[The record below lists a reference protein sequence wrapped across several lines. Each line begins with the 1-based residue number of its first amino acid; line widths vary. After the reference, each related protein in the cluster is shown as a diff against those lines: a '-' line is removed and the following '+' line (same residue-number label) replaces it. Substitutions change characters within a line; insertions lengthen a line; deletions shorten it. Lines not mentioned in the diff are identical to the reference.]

1 LFLIVRLC
9 FFIFVFVLA
18 RAFPSHFETPPKC
31 FGRRRLGGSYSYID
45 VCNTFVHFRKIMD
58 SFLFCCFL
66 VFVLFFSFFLLF
78 LCWLEGVRRGRDKG
92 AKGRE
97 GARRG
102 AKGRAGG
109 RRGGEGGRSPVQ
121 VKLGRI
127 AKHRLVQ
134 RNALAGSKNMALHNE
149 TFL

>member
-1 LFLIVRLC
+1 MV
-9 FFIFVFVLA
+9 
-18 RAFPSHFETPPKC
+18 
-31 FGRRRLGGSYSYID
+31 
-45 VCNTFVHFRKIMD
+45 